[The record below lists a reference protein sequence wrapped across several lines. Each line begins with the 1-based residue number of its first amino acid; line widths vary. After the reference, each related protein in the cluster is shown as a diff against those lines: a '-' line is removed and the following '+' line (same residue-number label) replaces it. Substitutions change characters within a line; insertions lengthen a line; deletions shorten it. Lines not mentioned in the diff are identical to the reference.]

1 MKIVRLLFRSN
12 SRNALIVIFMG
23 LISGAAGT
31 ALIAVANAA
40 LYTGSGASR
49 VRWLLALG
57 FVAAVVFKVGT
68 SVTSGLLLGHT
79 VQDIILNMCS
89 GLCRKVAV
97 TPLPRL
103 EEIGSPRVMT
113 CLTDDVEVLSRAM
126 LTIPTLVVD
135 VAMLAGCA
143 IYLAWISWV
152 AALTTTVL
160 TIIVATS
167 LRLMMVKTFAAL
179 RRARDG
185 RDTLF
190 QHYRS
195 LMEGIKEI
203 KLHRGR
209 KNAFFQEDFDHTVR
223 YLRQENTSAMNRYA
237 LADAWSQSM
246 YFMLLGVVLFAFPLL
261 HGVSTK
267 TLTAYVFMALYMM
280 GPILGIVAS
289 IPHFNQGHVS
299 LDKLE
304 ELGMALDDLTKAPP
318 VRDSRSKLDLTL
330 TESLRIPPLV
340 EFRNVIF
347 RYGHKENGNKFG
359 LGPINLTLH
368 PGELLFIIGGNGSG
382 KSTLAKLITGL
393 YTPDSGEIWADG
405 KLVSPE
411 SEDDYRQLYS
421 AVFSDFFL
429 FDRLLGLDHSA
440 EWAQRTEEYL
450 TALGLSRVLKMN
462 GTSFSRVSLSQGER
476 RRLALLVAYM
486 EDRPIYVLD
495 EWAADQDPIFRK
507 IFYLKLL
514 PDLKER
520 GKTVVLISHDDRFFH
535 LGDRVIKLDEGK
547 MVQSPQLDVPAES
560 LQT

>member
-1 MKIVRLLFRSN
+1 MKIVRLLFQSN
-12 SRNALIVIFMG
+12 SRNALIVIVMG
-23 LISGAAGT
+23 VLSGVAST
-31 ALIAVANAA
+31 ALIVVANAA
-40 LYTGSGASR
+40 LYSGSGISR
-49 VRWLLALG
+49 ARWLLALA

-68 SVTSGLLLGHT
+68 SLTAGLLLGHT
-79 VQDIILNMCS
+79 VQSIILNMCS
-89 GLCRKVAV
+89 ALCRKVAV

-113 CLTDDVEVLSRAM
+113 CLTDDIEVLSRAM
-126 LTIPTLVVD
+126 HTIPTLVVD
-135 VAMLAGCA
+135 LAMLAGCA
-143 IYLAWISWV
+143 IYLAWISWA
-152 AALTTTVL
+152 AALTTMVL
-160 TIIVATS
+160 TLIVAVA
-167 LRLMMVKTFAAL
+167 LRLMMVKTLAAL

-185 RDTLF
+185 RDALF
-190 QHYRS
+190 QHFRS

-209 KNAFFQEDFDHTVR
+209 KNAFFQEDFDHTIES
-223 YLRQENTSAMNRYA
+223 LRRENGAAMNRYA
-237 LADAWSQSM
+237 VADGWSQSM

-280 GPILGIVAS
+280 GPLLGIVAS

-304 ELGMALDDLTKAPP
+304 ELGMALNDLAGSAA
-318 VRDSRSKLDLTL
+318 VSDSRSKLDLTL
-330 TESLRIPPLV
+330 TDSLRIPPLV
-340 EFRNVIF
+340 EFRNVFF
-347 RYGHKENGNKFG
+347 RYGRQENGNKFS

-393 YTPDSGEIWADG
+393 YSPDSGEIWVDG
-405 KLVSPE
+405 KLVSPD

-429 FDRLLGLDHSA
+429 FNRLLGLDRST
-440 EWAQRTEEYL
+440 EWAQRTDEYL
-450 TALGLSRVLKMN
+450 AALGLSHVVQMN
-462 GTSFSRVSLSQGER
+462 GTTFSRVSLSQGER

-495 EWAADQDPIFRK
+495 EWAADQDPVFRK

-514 PDLKER
+514 PELKER

-547 MVQSPQLDVPAES
+547 MVHTLQVDVPAGT
-560 LQT
+560 LQA